1 MDASSHLLTQS
12 AESKIHLCIGQG
24 FVQLVSINE
33 DAKSASCPVPCWNLQ
48 SCGMYAATSSD
59 SFWWKCILPLHL
71 SPSNSVIKDHNVYF
85 TVRKLWRTENLLWYT
100 DPERCSAIYVFPSE
114 PKQVFAE
121 FGMFITCL
129 SNKLTCTFQF
139 PLLALLFSAEILV
152 SLHSGGSKSICSAV
166 SWGTAVSACRVFLPV
181 WDLLRHNGWFTTPY
195 ALFGISPWRISTRS
209 DNLILLRVYLRVT
222 AAFL

>member
-1 MDASSHLLTQS
+1 MYVRGALHRVVH
-12 AESKIHLCIGQG
+12 AELQKGSYSGLCCRR
-24 FVQLVSINE
+24 S
-33 DAKSASCPVPCWNLQ
+33 VPCNTTWRETQCLALSAWYQ
-48 SCGMYAATSSD
+48 SY
-59 SFWWKCILPLHL
+59 PLHVAHL
-71 SPSNSVIKDHNVYF
+71 HFPFWAKTSVKYWSD
-85 TVRKLWRTENLLWYT
+85 
-100 DPERCSAIYVFPSE
+100 
-114 PKQVFAE
+114 AE
-121 FGMFITCL
+121 FWIFITCL
-129 SNKLTCTFQF
+129 SNKLTCTLQF

-209 DNLILLRVYLRVT
+209 DNLILLRVYLCVT